1 MAFLAGTFV
10 TEDLFISL
18 FALFVFNFFSSVLIK
33 EQYLMMLV
41 VALLLL
47 IGVLLL
53 MVVMWLETVT
63 KDEKELSTLI

>member
-1 MAFLAGTFV
+1 
-10 TEDLFISL
+10 
-18 FALFVFNFFSSVLIK
+18 
-33 EQYLMMLV
+33 MMLV